1 MTVHNRKQ
9 RLYALVYQSR
19 KVELKILLSLLVI
32 PILILLSSQ
41 AFGQQLGDIPNE
53 VIKITLDENG
63 TAHVTHVINSTT
75 STFKPIQVNTV
86 DGKMQN
92 LTVTDGKGNSVE
104 YGTLEKTP
112 VSVIISASQRNM
124 TLIKYDLINAVTNT
138 DGVWKWNYYEPS
150 DTGFTAFHFPKG
162 VDMIWATGRPVYLGG
177 LGLGQHGN
185 GFRLEY
191 VINEPVNVQTVQVAG
206 KNVTVGVR
214 TVSGLGNYVYD
225 QAAKS
230 YSFDIDKANVPITVI
245 MPKYVLDGPYSV
257 KVNGNATLHT
267 EFNKNATHVW
277 IGFQPAKNGTVLIT
291 GEASG
296 QVGSDNAGT
305 TGTVGNTGTSSV
317 TGVNGSGL
325 NSSSDNTSV
334 YILIGGIIAAGIA
347 GIIIV
352 KKTRKPAVKKP

>member
-1 MTVHNRKQ
+1 M
-9 RLYALVYQSR
+9 
-19 KVELKILLSLLVI
+19 KILLSLLVI

-53 VIKITLDENG
+53 VIKITIDENG
-63 TAHVTHVINSTT
+63 TAHVTHVINSTA

-92 LTVTDGKGNSVE
+92 LTVTDSKGNSVE

-112 VSVIISASQRNM
+112 ISVIISASQRNM
-124 TLIKYDLINAVTNT
+124 TLIKYDLINAVTKT

-162 VDMIWATGRPVYLGG
+162 VDMIWATGRPVYLGD

-191 VINEPVNVQTVQVAG
+191 VINEPVTTQTVQVGG
-206 KNVTVGVR
+206 KDAVVGVR

-230 YSFDIDKANVPITVI
+230 YSLEIDKANVPVTII
-245 MPKYVLDGPYSV
+245 MPRELVDAPYSV

-267 EFNKNATHVW
+267 EFNKNATHIW
-277 IGFQPAKNGTVLIT
+277 IGIEPTKNGTVSIT
-291 GEASG
+291 GGATG
-296 QVGSDNAGT
+296 QGGSDNAGV
-305 TGTVGNTGTSSV
+305 TGPEGS
-317 TGVNGSGL
+317 GVNGSGL
-325 NSSSDNTSV
+325 ISSSDNTSV

-352 KKTRKPAVKKP
+352 KKTRKTEVKKP